1 MYRFLILVLFAS
13 LFASAQE
20 RGSGVNFY
28 SKEKESALGMQVAAE
43 VRRQMAVIE
52 SDIVNQY
59 VERMGSK
66 LAAVLPDRG
75 ITYTFTV
82 VQNNIG
88 GSTNE
93 PLALPGGYIFIPANL
108 FLAARN
114 EAEFGGMLAHAIAHV
129 AARHGTRQATRAQ
142 ITELSPL
149 PFVFLSSPTAG
160 DGSLLPGGLLSLQRS
175 FETEADRLAVAI
187 TTKAGYDPEALA
199 RYVARLQYDTTGKLS
214 SSLPPRDERIAAIR
228 TAIQQ
233 LPQNEFPHIQD
244 ELHKLLPLP
253 NPPSLLK

>member
-1 MYRFLILVLFAS
+1 MVRFIILVVFAS

-28 SKEKESALGMQVAAE
+28 SKEKESALGTQLAAQ
-43 VRRQMAVIE
+43 VRRQSSLIE
-52 SDIVNQY
+52 SATVSQY
-59 VERMGSK
+59 LERVGRR
-66 LAAVLPDRG
+66 LAAMAPDTG

-82 VQNNIG
+82 IQNNIG
-88 GSTNE
+88 GSTHE
-93 PLALPGGYIFIPANL
+93 PLALPGGFIFIPADL
-108 FLAARN
+108 LLAARS
-114 EAEFGGMLAHAIAHV
+114 EAELAGMLAHAIAHV

-142 ITELSPL
+142 ITEQTPM
-149 PFVFLSSPTAG
+149 PTIFLSSPTAG
-160 DGSLLPGGLLSLQRS
+160 DGNLFPRGLLSLQRI

-187 TTKAGYDPEALA
+187 TAKAGYDPEALA
-199 RYVARLQYDTTGKLS
+199 SYIARLQDDSMGKLS
-214 SSLPPRDERIAAIR
+214 SALPTRDERAAAIR

-233 LPQNEFPHIQD
+233 LPQNDFPNIQD